1 MNADASTS
9 LGGKTIFMSGGS
21 RGVGLAIARRAAQDG
36 ANVALV
42 AKTDEPHPQLSGTIH
57 TAAEEIRDAGGQ
69 ALPIVGDIREADAVD
84 DANYIRV
91 ETSHVV
97 GVDVTR
103 GGSGDPS
110 PLTALGVLQGMRAC
124 AEEVFGATS
133 LKGKLVAV
141 QGVGHV
147 GYHLCR
153 LLHENG
159 ASIMVTDV
167 HEAAV
172 ERAVEEFGAIDI
184 VINNAS
190 AINLSGTEEL
200 EVKRYDLMQ
209 EINVRGT
216 FVVTKACLPHLK
228 RADNPHVL
236 TLSPPLNLDP
246 RWFGAHVAYTI
257 SKYSMSMLTL
267 GWAEEFREDGIA
279 FNSLW
284 PRTMIATAAVMN
296 LLGGEEAMAQSRTP
310 EILADAA
317 HAILVRPSRECSG
330 NFFIDEDVLAEEGI
344 TELDHY
350 RADPQGGE
358 LTVDLFLD

>member
-1 MNADASTS
+1 MNADASTL

-42 AKTDEPHPQLSGTIH
+42 AKAGEPHPQLSGTIH

-69 ALPIVGDIREADAVD
+69 ALPIVGDIRDADAVD
-84 DANYIRV
+84 
-91 ETSHVV
+91 E
-97 GVDVTR
+97 
-103 GGSGDPS
+103 
-110 PLTALGVLQGMRAC
+110 
-124 AEEVFGATS
+124 
-133 LKGKLVAV
+133 
-141 QGVGHV
+141 
-147 GYHLCR
+147 
-153 LLHENG
+153 
-159 ASIMVTDV
+159 
-167 HEAAV
+167 AV
-172 ERAVEEFGAIDI
+172 ELAVEEFGGIDI

-216 FVVTKACLPHLK
+216 FVVTKACLPYLK
-228 RADNPHVL
+228 RAENPHVL

-246 RWFGAHVAYTI
+246 KWFAGHVGYTI
-257 SKYSMSMLTL
+257 SKYNMSMLTL

-296 LLGGEEAMAQSRTP
+296 LLGGEEAMAQSRNP

-317 HAILVRPSRECSG
+317 HTILARGPECTG

-344 TELDHY
+344 TDLERY
-350 RADPQGGE
+350 RADPEGGE
-358 LTVDLFLD
+358 LAVDLFLD

>member
-69 ALPIVGDIREADAVD
+69 ALPIVGDIRNADAVD
-84 DANYIRV
+84 D
-91 ETSHVV
+91 
-97 GVDVTR
+97 
-103 GGSGDPS
+103 
-110 PLTALGVLQGMRAC
+110 
-124 AEEVFGATS
+124 
-133 LKGKLVAV
+133 
-141 QGVGHV
+141 
-147 GYHLCR
+147 
-153 LLHENG
+153 
-159 ASIMVTDV
+159 
-167 HEAAV
+167 AV
-172 ERAVEEFGAIDI
+172 ERAVEEFGGIDI
-184 VINNAS
+184 VVNNAS

-257 SKYSMSMLTL
+257 SKYNMSMLTL

-317 HAILVRPSRECSG
+317 HAILVRPSRECTG
-330 NFFIDEDVLAEEGI
+330 TFFIDEDVLGEEGI

>member
-42 AKTDEPHPQLSGTIH
+42 AKTDEPHLQLSGTIH

-69 ALPIVGDIREADAVD
+69 ALPIVGDIRDADAVD
-84 DANYIRV
+84 D
-91 ETSHVV
+91 
-97 GVDVTR
+97 
-103 GGSGDPS
+103 
-110 PLTALGVLQGMRAC
+110 
-124 AEEVFGATS
+124 
-133 LKGKLVAV
+133 
-141 QGVGHV
+141 
-147 GYHLCR
+147 
-153 LLHENG
+153 
-159 ASIMVTDV
+159 
-167 HEAAV
+167 AV
-172 ERAVEEFGAIDI
+172 ERAVEEFGGIDI
-184 VINNAS
+184 AVNNAS

-228 RADNPHVL
+228 RAGNPHVL

-257 SKYSMSMLTL
+257 SKYNMSMLTL

-317 HAILVRPSRECSG
+317 HAILVRPSREG
-330 NFFIDEDVLAEEGI
+330 TGTFFIDEDVLAEEGI